1 MNYAELSRKVE
12 EHVINYFNSRE
23 DPQLTYHNL
32 DHTLGVVKAAKQI
45 ADNYQLDDKG
55 LFIVITAAWF
65 HDIGYL
71 KGAKMAR
78 VFLHKSGVDSE
89 TIQTIT
95 GCIIATTLPQNP
107 KTTLEEIVC
116 DADLSHL
123 GSDDFLEKSKLL
135 W

>member
-1 MNYAELSRKVE
+1 MEIYFFIAISEMRNFITIKKYQEMNYAELSRKVE

-71 KGAKMAR
+71 KGAEKHEEKGAKMAR

-95 GCIIATTLPQNP
+95 G
-107 KTTLEEIVC
+107 
-116 DADLSHL
+116 
-123 GSDDFLEKSKLL
+123 
-135 W
+135 